1 MTNAHNIYQNRIDMT
16 KDMMDVA
23 KRYEERCAEEMRIK
37 DMQERAKQERK
48 KENNIEEETP
58 KIKQKQSKVEIKWIH
73 TIIENNKTKGKKGDN
88 KKNHDEMQR
97 KYEGTVK

>member
-1 MTNAHNIYQNRIDMT
+1 MSI
-16 KDMMDVA
+16 
-23 KRYEERCAEEMRIK
+23 EEMQKRVRQQDEESCAK
-37 DMQERAKQERK
+37 DRRMKQK
-48 KENNIEEETP
+48 KENNIEVDTP